1 MSVDKKDESGK
12 DMPVKEE
19 NENQD
24 SVFIRAGDMVY
35 QPEQLS
41 FKKGIAN
48 KWYPVG
54 YVVSRIDFSNG
65 ADNCKFYAMKIVN
78 KPGFMRG
85 FNQVEILIENPLNKD
100 AALTICRALNKNLN
114 IFIKLQPRINKR

>member
-41 FKKGIAN
+41 F
-48 KWYPVG
+48 
-54 YVVSRIDFSNG
+54 
-65 ADNCKFYAMKIVN
+65 
-78 KPGFMRG
+78 
-85 FNQVEILIENPLNKD
+85 
-100 AALTICRALNKNLN
+100 
-114 IFIKLQPRINKR
+114 